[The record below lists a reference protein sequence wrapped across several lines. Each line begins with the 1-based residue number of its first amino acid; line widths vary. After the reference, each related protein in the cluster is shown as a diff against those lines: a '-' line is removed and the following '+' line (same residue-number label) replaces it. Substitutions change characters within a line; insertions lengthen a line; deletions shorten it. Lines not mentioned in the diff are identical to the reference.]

1 VENDALILESIFDL
15 LLALNSISIGFQLSL
30 TLFNPVPW
38 PLNQK
43 CRRTGCRSAAVMLSS
58 AVSTSVGLFS
68 FVLDFARFVLPTCQD
83 GVLVE
88 QCGSLYTVEKQ
99 EAVHMVGNWRSS
111 FAER

>member
-1 VENDALILESIFDL
+1 M
-15 LLALNSISIGFQLSL
+15 
-30 TLFNPVPW
+30 P
-38 PLNQK
+38 
-43 CRRTGCRSAAVMLSS
+43 SAAFS
-58 AVSTSVGLFS
+58 ASVSLFS

-88 QCGSLYTVEKQ
+88 QCGSLCTVEKQ